1 MANFDIY
8 DNTGAK
14 IIDNQSSPLS
24 ISGIKPNTKVSGYQL
39 AYAGETAKTPISDF
53 TTLDVVPSAPS
64 VSATAGQG
72 KIDVTVTDG
81 ANTGSAVTDR
91 VVYYTDGT
99 TTNTLD
105 LKTALTGSITGLT
118 ADTEYTIQA
127 TVENGAGESAK
138 STAVKATPTA

>member
-14 IIDNQSSPLS
+14 KVSNQPSPLS

-39 AYAGETAKTPISDF
+39 TYAGETAKTTISDF

-105 LKTALTGSITGLT
+105 LKTASTGSITGLT
-118 ADTEYTIQA
+118 AGTEYTIQA
-127 TVENGAGESAK
+127 AVENGAGESAK

>member
-14 IIDNQSSPLS
+14 MIDNQPSPLS

-53 TTLDVVPSAPS
+53 TTLDVVPGAPS

-72 KIDVTVTDG
+72 KIDITVTDG
-81 ANTGSAVTDR
+81 TNTGSAVTDR
-91 VVYYTDGT
+91 IIYYTDGT
-99 TTNTLD
+99 TPKTLD
-105 LKTALTGSITGLT
+105 LKTASTGSITGLT
-118 ADTEYTIQA
+118 AGTEYTVQA
-127 TVENGAGESAK
+127 TTKNGAGESTK

>member
-14 IIDNQSSPLS
+14 IIDNQPSPLS

-39 AYAGETAKTPISDF
+39 TYAGETAKTTISDF

-118 ADTEYTIQA
+118 AGTEYTIQA
-127 TVENGAGESAK
+127 AVENGAGESAK